1 MKFKF
6 QNWLVR
12 HFNIAI
18 HMFVQDFFIK
28 EIFPLQ
34 LVIAYW
40 NDGEKIKVGVNA
52 HEHWAWNMVQCCPIL
67 DFERK
72 LQFQFLIWL

>member
-1 MKFKF
+1 
-6 QNWLVR
+6 
-12 HFNIAI
+12 
-18 HMFVQDFFIK
+18 MFVQDFFIK

-52 HEHWAWNMVQCCPIL
+52 HEH
-67 DFERK
+67 
-72 LQFQFLIWL
+72 